1 MNFNNNFKLLTLV
14 AALQVSF
21 ISSSYAAS
29 FTVASGAT
37 ETNKQ
42 TLSNLDLGTVEAGGT
57 LTTSGSNDAVEV
69 GNGVSTLVNDGII
82 SQTGTGNAI
91 DTASA
96 TPVFI
101 LENRGLIG
109 AVGGSTIKLDVNG
122 SYILNNSGHIT
133 QTGTSGF
140 GIDVEDKA
148 PHVIINNAVSGLI
161 DTQGGGD
168 SAVIRFDRKAGSFTL
183 DNQGTIWQRNA
194 GGGTSDTTS
203 RAVIA
208 DKNYDTTGNTVINGS
223 ETNRLAVIR
232 ADSNDAIRL
241 GTNVTL
247 TNYGSIF
254 STGMVN
260 TSSAGDSDQYLH
272 GISTA
277 DFSASD
283 GVAIQDER
291 SNVAILNY
299 GNITGP
305 RHGIDGGAPVAV
317 SSHLTDL
324 ANASLSGNHEQLM
337 TAPLLSITA
346 TGPNGVV
353 FDKHLDGVS
362 TSDVTIANPVM
373 INYAGSTI
381 TGKNGSGIG
390 LDGYGVVINHGDI
403 SGNYAG
409 EGNVYSHEVNSPT
422 VTINGQTITTNTN
435 SNGDG
440 DGVDID
446 GVAYIYNAGSI
457 RGTGAGGYDSGGRPN
472 GADGIAAGGGV
483 IINKKGA
490 EIYGQSTGILLDDGA
505 NGTISNNPA
514 TARDTGST
522 TGATAR
528 IYNEGSII
536 GERKTAIGLVGD
548 YADLLVNYAT
558 GVIEGGPDAMR
569 VDELGSTTPAAAVQM
584 GGGND
589 ILINYGFITGHNGKA
604 IDLGAGDDL
613 LRLFG
618 GKVNGTIDGG
628 TGNNTLETAG
638 TQFFAR
644 GDLQNIQNIH
654 ITGGN
659 TTFGGNLD
667 VEGNLSVNGTLKT
680 SGEQADRIINVGGN
694 YTQTAN
700 GVLEVGVAGKDRSDR
715 INVLGIAT
723 LADGATIQPVSRG
736 YIANGASYRI
746 VSSLGLEANPENLA
760 IWNSSS
766 LMSYSLNRS
775 GNDLVLN
782 AIRPIAVTNALSGNQ
797 NTTLS
802 ALDQLALQGSQTA
815 GPLLQAVSDLNTTE
829 QLSDALRQLA
839 PQTNGAAA
847 KVTQLATNSV
857 MSSFFDRMDAV
868 RGNDLSTAPCG
879 LTTGGNDSYRLWAMG
894 LGAWGKQKEHDR
906 QDGFKLNSGGL
917 AAGLEFDQS
926 ANAILGVSL
935 SANKAK
941 AKGISSAT
949 GDEVKLDNYN
959 LGTYYSYN
967 TDAWTF
973 DAALA
978 VGYNDY
984 KSERRVRFNGFDSTV
999 NGDYSGWNVSGRF
1012 ELGLPFQLAP
1022 GWNGRWLAGV
1032 RASRLRT
1039 DSYTEEGN
1047 SAIAQHI
1054 DKLTTTSVQSVL
1066 GAELNH
1072 QFEDQGSLR
1081 FRARYLHEFRD
1092 LPDVNARFVSG
1103 GNTFNLSGDDLSRN
1117 SFELGLAYRALV
1129 REGMSVMVG
1138 YDAELSK
1145 RTTVHKITA
1154 RAVWEF

>member
-1 MNFNNNFKLLTLV
+1 MLTLV

-122 SYILNNSGHIT
+122 SYILSNSGVIT

-140 GIDVEDKA
+140 GIDVEDKT
-148 PHVIINNAVSGLI
+148 PNIIINNAAGGLI
-161 DTQGGGD
+161 DAYGSGK
-168 SAVIRFDRKAGSFTL
+168 SAAIRFDRKAGSFTL
-183 DNQGTIWQRNA
+183 DNQGTIWQRNE

-208 DKNYDTTGNTVINGS
+208 DKDYSSTGNTVINGS

-247 TNYGSIF
+247 TNYGSIY

-353 FDKHLDGVS
+353 FDKHLDGVT
-362 TSDVTIANPVM
+362 TSDVTIANPVI
-373 INYAGSTI
+373 INYAGGTI

-409 EGNVYSHEVNSPT
+409 EGNVYSHEANSPT

-483 IINKKGA
+483 IINKAGA

-638 TQFFAR
+638 TQFFSR
-644 GDLQNIQNIH
+644 GDLQNIQNIQNIH

-815 GPLLQAVSDLNTTE
+815 GPLLRAVSDLNTTE

-868 RGNDLSTAPCG
+868 RGNDLSTAPRG

-941 AKGISSAT
+941 AKGISRAT

-1039 DSYTEEGN
+1039 DSYTEDGN

-1054 DKLTTTSVQSVL
+1054 NKLTTTSVQSVL